1 MTREGKCDL
10 TN

>member
-1 MTREGKCDL
+1 MGLLD